1 MSKLTIRFHEL
12 GCPVRGIVED
22 QDQDVLSNIET
33 FGVSKPQCGSLV
45 QYQFINHKKNQKIL
59 WLSGS

>member
-22 QDQDVLSNIET
+22 QDQDVLSKHRNVWSIET
-33 FGVSKPQCGSLV
+33 PMWKSSTIPV
-45 QYQFINHKKNQKIL
+45 YQSQEEPEDFVAFR
-59 WLSGS
+59 